1 MCIPARIPWSRVLVL
16 ALALVSG
23 FAIIASPAPA
33 QGAVGSWSRSGL
45 DGLQVNAIE
54 ADPGNPN
61 VLFAGTNGQGIY
73 RSTDGGRTWTQTN
86 SGLGHLYV
94 NDILV
99 SPADSNIVFAGTGR
113 GSAVGDPGTGL
124 YRSTDRGST
133 WRRVLE
139 AGTIYSVAVTP
150 GNSSV
155 MYAAGGPPIF
165 KSTNGGVTWTRAF
178 RPREDIVNIDA
189 RGVAVSPVDPNV
201 VLVAGN
207 TEGGT
212 GMLFRST
219 NAGGSWSW
227 ILREEPP
234 VLDVEFVADARGGS
248 VAFLGETTRLLRS
261 TDGGQNW
268 GRVAAGLGEINVWD
282 VQPNPLDFNDVVAG
296 TNSGVTRSTNLGS
309 DWSRVDTT
317 LGNQRVRAVAW
328 DRAGQQTIYAG
339 TEDGVWAYT
348 LPRASEPGP
357 AAVTWYFAEG
367 STQRPFDTWLL
378 VQNPTDAPAAVVFNF
393 SLEDGTNRTLVRS
406 VGPRSRFSLFV
417 NEVLPNAAF
426 STRIEANQRV
436 FVERSMFVGFDGSV
450 ISGIAAPSQEWLF
463 AEGAT
468 VNPFHTW
475 VLIQNPGDTH
485 ASTTITYLL
494 RDRSPVTQSLGALPP
509 RSRTSVFVNQVLPNE
524 EFSIRVSSNQPVI
537 AERSMFRFPG
547 NAASATAGAT
557 EASRTWYFA
566 EGSSAAGPRATD
578 TFLLLQ
584 NPGSSSTTAAI
595 TLYSTGGD
603 QRSFQVPMP
612 GNSRRTV
619 FLNQHFPGASFGI
632 RVESG
637 QPIVAE
643 RSMFFGGEPRA
654 FTGSMGSPALGTT
667 WNLAE
672 GSTQS
677 PFSTVI
683 AILNPNN
690 QAMTAR
696 IDFQLEGGQVVSR
709 DFTIGATRK
718 LSVNV
723 GEILVNSAFSSRVTT
738 SLPSVV
744 ERTMFFQKP
753 GGTGATNATGVR
765 D

>member
-1 MCIPARIPWSRVLVL
+1 MRTPWRTTITRALVLPLGLAFLL
-16 ALALVSG
+16 ALASWPPL
-23 FAIIASPAPA
+23 AE
-33 QGAVGSWSRSGL
+33 GAVGSWSRSGL
-45 DGLQVNAIE
+45 DGIQVNAVE
-54 ADPGNPN
+54 VDPNNSN

-73 RSTDGGRTWTQTN
+73 RSTDSGQTWTQVNT
-86 SGLGHLYV
+86 GLGHLHV
-94 NDILV
+94 NDIQV
-99 SPADSNIVFAGTGR
+99 SPVDGNIVLAGTGR

-124 YRSTDRGST
+124 YRSTNRGST
-133 WRRVLE
+133 WARVLE
-139 AGTIYSVAVTP
+139 AGTIYSIASTP
-150 GNSSV
+150 GNPSV

-165 KSTNGGVTWTRAF
+165 KSTDGGATWAPAF
-178 RPREDIVNIDA
+178 TLQDDIINIDA
-189 RGVAVSPVDPNV
+189 RGVSVSPVDPNV

-219 NAGGSWSW
+219 NAGASWTW
-227 ILREEPP
+227 PLREEPP
-234 VLDVEFVADARGGS
+234 ILDVEFVADPRGGS
-248 VAFLGETTRLLRS
+248 IAFLGETTRLLRT
-261 TDGGQNW
+261 TDGGQTW
-268 GRVAAGLGEINVWD
+268 QRVAAGLGEVNVWD
-282 VQPNPLDFNDVVAG
+282 VQPNPIDFNDVIAG
-296 TNSGVTRSTNLGS
+296 TNDGVIRSTNLGA
-309 DWSRVDTT
+309 DWSRLDTT
-317 LGNQRVRAVAW
+317 LGNRQVRAVAW

-339 TEDGVWAYT
+339 TQDGVWAYT
-348 LPRASEPGP
+348 LPRAP
-357 AAVTWYFAEG
+357 APSPPAVTWYFAEG
-367 STQRPFDTWLL
+367 STQPPFDTWFL
-378 VQNPTDAPAAVVFNF
+378 VQNPTDVEATVLFNF
-393 SLEDGTNRTLVRS
+393 SLENGTNQFQVRT
-406 VGPRSRFSLFV
+406 VGPRSRFSLFA
-417 NEVLPNAAF
+417 NQVLPNVAF
-426 STRIEANQRV
+426 STRIEASQRV
-436 FVERSMFVGFDGSV
+436 FVERSMFVGFDGSS
-450 ISGIAAPSQEWLF
+450 ISGIPGPSQEWLF

-468 VNPFHTW
+468 VSPFHTW
-475 VLIQNPGDTH
+475 ILIQNPGDTH

-494 RDRSPVTQSLGALPP
+494 RDRSPVTQNLGAIPP

-557 EASRTWYFA
+557 EPGRSWYFA
-566 EGSSAAGPRATD
+566 EGSSVTAPRATD

-584 NPGSSSTTAAI
+584 NPGTASTTAAI
-595 TLYSTGGD
+595 TLYSTGGE
-603 QRSFQVPMP
+603 QRSVQVPLP

-632 RVESG
+632 RVESD

-654 FTGSMGSPALGTT
+654 FTGSMGSPSLGTT

-677 PFSTVI
+677 PFSTVL

-709 DFTIGATRK
+709 DFTIGPTRK

-723 GEILVNSAFSSRVTT
+723 GDILVNSAFSARVTT
-738 SLPSVV
+738 NLPSVV

-753 GGTGATNATGVR
+753 SGTGATNAIGVG